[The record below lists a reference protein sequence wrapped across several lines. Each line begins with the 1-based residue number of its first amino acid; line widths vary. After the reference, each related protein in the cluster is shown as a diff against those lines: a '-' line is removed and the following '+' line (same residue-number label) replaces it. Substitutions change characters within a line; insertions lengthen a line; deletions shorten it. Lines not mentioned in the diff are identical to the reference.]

1 MDEIINL
8 TNEEASKKLK
18 TLTKEINICMFS
30 TDLKNEKGAVTRPM
44 AVQQTDSDNYL
55 WFFSNKDS
63 DKNKEIARNRFV
75 QLYFSDPGKS
85 TYVSVTGIAEIIND
99 DKQKIEEMW
108 NPLMKTWFQEGK
120 NDPAISLIKV
130 IPQEGYYWDSTGN
143 RFTNFFKMIGSVVTG
158 KDLVGSEEGKLNP

>member
-18 TLTKEINICMFS
+18 ELTSTINICMFS
-30 TDLKNEKGAVTRPM
+30 TNGTNDKGAVTRPM
-44 AVQQTDSDNYL
+44 AVQQTETDHYL

-63 DKNKEIARNRFV
+63 NKNKEIRQNNFI

-85 TYVSVTGIAEIIND
+85 TYVSVTGNAEIVID

-120 NDPAISLIKV
+120 DDPKISLIKV
-130 IPQEGYYWDSTGN
+130 TPLEGYYWDSTGN
-143 RFTNFFKMIGSVVTG
+143 RFTNFFKMIGSVVSG
-158 KDLVGSEEGKLNP
+158 KDLVGSEEGRLIP

>member
-18 TLTKEINICMFS
+18 ELTRAINICMFS
-30 TDLKNEKGAVTRPM
+30 TDIENAEGAITRPM
-44 AVQQTDSDNYL
+44 AVQQTDTDNFL
-55 WFFSNKDS
+55 WFFSSKDS
-63 DKNKEIARNRFV
+63 NKNKEISKNNFI

-85 TYVSVTGIAEIIND
+85 TYVSITGNAEIVID

-120 NDPAISLIKV
+120 DDPKISLIKV
-130 IPQEGYYWDSTGN
+130 MPVDGYYWDSTGN
-143 RFTNFFKMIGSVVTG
+143 RFTNFFKMIGSVVSG
-158 KDLVGSEEGKLNP
+158 KDLVGSEEGSLKP